1 MKRITLAVAA
11 LLVAMLMFSALGV
24 AAPGGNVTRAAAPL
38 VKPKKKKKATKP
50 KLPPLPAAVKSRK
63 RWEIGVKCDFPPF
76 GFIDV
81 RGNNDGYDVQ
91 VARRFAQLAFGSKSK
106 VHLTCVTT
114 PSRIPTLM
122 SGRVDIIISTLTWTQ
137 ARADQI
143 DFSIPYYSA
152 TGRLLV
158 PNSSS
163 LRLSSLAGKTVVTTR
178 GALYAAFTR
187 NCFKSA
193 SLLEVDSPALA
204 VSAVKDG
211 RADTFM
217 FDDAFL
223 LGVATQDPDLKLT
236 NDKFLNVP
244 WGIGIRKGETQMGNW
259 VNAAL
264 RYMKKRDEFVKI
276 LRANAPSRLLGGFLD
291 NVPRPKNTF
300 AYPVGKDVVSICP

>member
-1 MKRITLAVAA
+1 MKRITVAA
-11 LLVAMLMFSALGV
+11 VAMLV
-24 AAPGGNVTRAAAPL
+24 AAAVFTSLGAASPGGKVARTAAPL
-38 VKPKKKKKATKP
+38 AKPKKKPAKP
-50 KLPPLPAAVKSRK
+50 KLPALPPDVKKRK
-63 RWEIGVKCDFPPF
+63 HWEIGVKCDFPPF

-91 VARRFAQLAFGSKSK
+91 VAQRFAQLAFGSKKK
-106 VHLTCVTT
+106 VNFTCVTT

-122 SGRVDIIISTLTWTQ
+122 SGRVDIIVSTLTWTQ

-158 PNSSS
+158 PNNSSVTVPT
-163 LRLSSLAGKTVVTTR
+163 LSGKTVVTTR
-178 GALYAAFTR
+178 GALYATWTR
-187 NCFKSA
+187 NCFKNTK
-193 SLLEVDSPALA
+193 LLEVDSPALA
-204 VSAVKDG
+204 VAAVKDG

-223 LGVATQDPDLKLT
+223 LGVATQDRDVRLT

-244 WGIGIRKGETQMGNW
+244 WGIGIRKGDTAMSRW

-264 RYMKKRDEFVKI
+264 RYMKKRDEFIKI
-276 LRANAPSRLLGGFLD
+276 LKANAPARLVPSFLD

-300 AYPVGKDVVSICP
+300 AYPVGKDVTSICP